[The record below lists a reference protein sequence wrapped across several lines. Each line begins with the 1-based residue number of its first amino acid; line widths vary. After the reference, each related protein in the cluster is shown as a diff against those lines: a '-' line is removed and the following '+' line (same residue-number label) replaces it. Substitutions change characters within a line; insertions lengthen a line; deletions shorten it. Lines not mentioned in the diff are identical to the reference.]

1 MRHWVTMMAALA
13 ASAALAQTTPPA
25 SEAAL
30 AVAPAQ
36 PARPAVEVVAVR
48 SVARP
53 YEDQLVLRGRT
64 EADRRVD
71 VRAQIAGLVASEP
84 IRKGA
89 VVERGDPLCVLDP
102 GERPAMVAE
111 AEANLRQAQ
120 VEYDAAVQLSQRGF
134 TAETESLTRAA
145 RLEAARA
152 QLLRAEIDI
161 ERLTIV
167 APFAG
172 VLESDTAELGALLQ
186 PGTICATLIA
196 LDPIAL
202 VGFAAERD
210 VDRLRVGAPAR
221 ARLVTGRMVEGRI
234 RFVARSA
241 DEETRTYR
249 VEVAAPNSALDIR
262 DGMTAEIMIRL
273 PSAPAHLLPPSAL
286 TLDDA
291 GRLGVRTVHAGAAR
305 FLPVEIMADAPG
317 GVWVSGLPGEAEVI
331 VVGQEFVTEG
341 STIAVTYADAPR
353 LN

>member
-1 MRHWVTMMAALA
+1 MLQAILTIAALA
-13 ASAALAQTTPPA
+13 AAA
-25 SEAAL
+25 
-30 AVAPAQ
+30 AVAAADETIPAAE
-36 PARPAVEVVAVR
+36 PAVARATVEVVAVR
-48 SVARP
+48 STARP

-71 VRAQIAGLVASEP
+71 VRAQIAGLVSSEP

-89 VVERGDPLCVLDP
+89 IVKRGDPLCELDP

-111 AEANLRQAQ
+111 AQANLRQAQ

-161 ERLTIV
+161 ERLRIV

-186 PGTICATLIA
+186 PGTVCATLIS

-221 ARLVTGRMVEGRI
+221 ARLVTGRMVEGTI

-241 DEETRTYR
+241 DDETRTYR
-249 VEVAAPNSALDIR
+249 VEVAAPNAALDIR
-262 DGMTAEIMIRL
+262 DGMTAEVMIGL
-273 PSAPAHLLPPSAL
+273 PSAPAHFLPSSAL
-286 TLDDA
+286 TLSDA
-291 GRLGVRTVHAGAAR
+291 GRLGVRVVQGGEAR
-305 FLPVEIMADAPG
+305 FMGVEIMSDAPG
-317 GVWVSGLPGEAEVI
+317 GVWLAGLPDEVEVI
-331 VVGQEFVTEG
+331 VVGHEFVTEG
-341 STIAVTYADAPR
+341 SAIEVTYAEASR
-353 LN
+353 SN